1 MGFPGGTVV
10 KHAGDASSI
19 PGSGRSPGEGNGN
32 LPSILAWK
40 IPWTEE
46 LVRQQSIG
54 CRVGHT
60 LLSHFSRVRLCE
72 TP

>member
-1 MGFPGGTVV
+1 MGSVPGW
-10 KHAGDASSI
+10 
-19 PGSGRSPGEGNGN
+19 GRSPRVGNGN

-46 LVRQQSIG
+46 LVRQQSMG
-54 CRVGHT
+54 SRVGRA